1 MSAIAKINVA
11 ALADRAK
18 NIIMTPEKEWDKI
31 DGEKPLLPEL
41 FTNYAAILIAIPA
54 VCSFIGWQVFG
65 ILGMHPS
72 LGVSLKH
79 LILTYIVS
87 LISLGVSGL
96 ASEFLAPQFGGT
108 ADRLSAFKLAVY
120 SMTAAWLAGVF
131 SIVPALGILGIVG
144 VYSVYLF
151 YLGAPKLMKV
161 PKEKAGVY
169 TAAVII
175 STLIVGGLL
184 SVLLLRT

>member
-18 NIIMTPEKEWDKI
+18 NILMTPEKEWEKI
-31 DGEKPLLPEL
+31 DGEKPVLAEL

-65 ILGMHPS
+65 IMGMHPS
-72 LGVSLKH
+72 IGISLKH
-79 LILTYIVS
+79 LVLTYIVS
-87 LISLGVSGL
+87 VISLVVSGL

-108 ADRLSAFKLAVY
+108 ADRLSAFKLAIY
-120 SMTAAWLAGVF
+120 SMTAAWLAGIF

-144 VYSVYLF
+144 LYSVYLY
-151 YLGAPKLMKV
+151 YLGAPRLMKV

-175 STLIVGGLL
+175 STIVVGGVLG
-184 SVLLLRT
+184 VLLLRS